1 MVDDSRFTAFLF
13 VLPVYDFKNSCV
25 TTYMNIEPFAK
36 LYGKKNIIPY
46 YSYKKNEINLA
57 DYFLDYIFLPAPY
70 DEYMPD
76 QFKSEKIVEKIR
88 ICYIPYGFNG
98 ANNFIELNSK
108 RNFFRNISIDFS
120 PEKNVQEKIKQKFY
134 KEEAPYIHQF
144 YNIGYPSLERYYNKT
159 YNLKLKN
166 ILWTPRW
173 SYDSRLGGSHFFEY
187 KNIMLSIKYQF
198 HNIDM
203 VIRPHPLMFQNFV
216 KEGLWKEEDIVIF
229 KKELCRC
236 GIIIDEGGDL
246 YERLT
251 QTDILIS
258 DYSSILMP
266 FFLTERPIIY
276 CVHPNIELNDTY
288 KLLMQGMYLA
298 YNKEDVEKY
307 VSMLMKGDDP
317 LRKERIKI
325 KRRIKDVAIGSTAR
339 IIDIIAEDYY
349 R

>member
-1 MVDDSRFTAFLF
+1 MGL
-13 VLPVYDFKNSCV
+13 
-25 TTYMNIEPFAK
+25 MEQ
-36 LYGKKNIIPY
+36 IILL
-46 YSYKKNEINLA
+46 NL
-57 DYFLDYIFLPAPY
+57 
-70 DEYMPD
+70 
-76 QFKSEKIVEKIR
+76 
-88 ICYIPYGFNG
+88 
-98 ANNFIELNSK
+98 
-108 RNFFRNISIDFS
+108 IDFS